1 MTISEQIK
9 QALQEEYRNGAKQQ
23 EMAARH
29 HVSQTYI
36 GRMLSGRRATGGIT
50 VAVLEK
56 MFPGATINLHG
67 GAVVAENNGP
77 NHGVVGTN
85 NGTVNNSDDGR
96 VARITQAVMQSD
108 LTPEAKV
115 AVWNIINETK

>member
-1 MTISEQIK
+1 MISEQIK
-9 QALQEEYRNGAKQQ
+9 QALQEEYKSGKKQQ

-29 HVSQTYI
+29 QVSQQYI
-36 GRMLSGRRATGGIT
+36 CRLLSGRRAVSGIT
-50 VAVLEK
+50 VGVLEK

-85 NGTVNNSDDGR
+85 NRTVNNGGGGR